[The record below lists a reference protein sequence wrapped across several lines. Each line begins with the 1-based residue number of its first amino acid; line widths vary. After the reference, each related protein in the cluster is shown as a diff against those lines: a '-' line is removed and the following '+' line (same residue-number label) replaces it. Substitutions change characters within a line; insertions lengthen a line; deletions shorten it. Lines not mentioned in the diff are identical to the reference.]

1 MLFQP
6 VYMEVC
12 MSMEL
17 VLAGLVI
24 WIAVGLGTA
33 FIFGTFTR
41 RSDRPDDADELA
53 PPTVK
58 HLRPRKRTVQ
68 IGVRPDAKAADKI
81 KVNGS
86 DTHRVVSNAS

>member
-1 MLFQP
+1 
-6 VYMEVC
+6 MEVF
-12 MSMEL
+12 MSLEL
-17 VLAGLVI
+17 VFAGLVL

-53 PPTVK
+53 PPTIK

-68 IGVRPDAKAADKI
+68 IGVRPDANAANKI
-81 KVNGS
+81 KANGG